1 MGDYFVR
8 VFGDIGEGT
17 TIFMAVIQTAIDQCS
32 QAGGGR
38 VIIPAGMNCLSG
50 TLVMKSNVEF
60 HVERGAVVLASP
72 NREDYSNVHTHYHT
86 AQFIA
91 DENVENIAFTG
102 GGTID
107 GGGRFFI
114 ESEKPYIYV
123 MKRGRPFTFYL
134 IGCKNVTYRDITIRD
149 GALWT
154 IRLTGCQD
162 VVIHGIR
169 ILNDLKLPNNDG
181 IDLDHCQNV
190 RISDCY
196 IVCGDDC
203 IVFKTF
209 KGHEH
214 FGPCE
219 NITITGC
226 TLVSSSFAINAGC
239 EVKNP
244 IRNIVVDSCI
254 IRSSHRGVGVHLSQE
269 SNIENMLF
277 SNLIIETRYY
287 NPAWWGAAEPIY
299 VTAAPWTEEDD
310 IGYVRNIRFSNIL
323 CRSEN
328 GIFLMGWKQG
338 IIESIVF
345 ENVKICLDKWTDEP
359 GGRQDVRPI
368 PGEKDGLAEGVYDY
382 PTAGF
387 YLKNAKDVV
396 LRNCEVVWGERRPE
410 YYRYALESHNV
421 ENLNLENF
429 KGEAAHPDKSEA
441 IFIE

>member
-1 MGDYFVR
+1 MSDYNVRNFGAVGDGKTNDSV
-8 VFGDIGEGT
+8 
-17 TIFMAVIQTAIDQCS
+17 AIQKAIDYCNK
-32 QAGGGR
+32 AGGGR
-38 VIIPAGMNCLSG
+38 VIIPAGMTCLSG

-60 HVERGAVVLASP
+60 YIERGAVLVASP
-72 NREDYSNVHTHYHT
+72 NVQDYSTVHTSSH
-86 AQFIA
+86 IA
-91 DENVENIAFTG
+91 LFKADDNVENISFTG

-114 ESEKPYIYV
+114 ESETPFIYV
-123 MKRGRPFTFYL
+123 MKSPRPFTFYL

-196 IVCGDDC
+196 IESGDDC
-203 IVFKTF
+203 ICFKTY
-209 KGHEH
+209 KGYER

-219 NITITGC
+219 NITVTGC
-226 TLVSSSFAINAGC
+226 TMVSASFAINAGC

-269 SNIENMLF
+269 SNVENILF
-277 SNLIIETRYY
+277 NNLIIETRYY
-287 NPAWWGAAEPIY
+287 NPSWWGAAEPIY
-299 VTAAPWTEEDD
+299 ISAAPWTEEDNV
-310 IGYVRNIRFSNIL
+310 GYVRNIRFSNII

-328 GIFLMGWKQG
+328 GAFVMGWKQG
-338 IIESIVF
+338 IIEDIMF
-345 ENVKICLDKWTDEP
+345 ENVKIYLEKWSDEP
-359 GGRQDVRPI
+359 GGRHDIRPI
-368 PGEKDGLAEGVYDY
+368 PGEKNGFAQGVYSY

-387 YLKNAKDVV
+387 YLKNAKNVT
-396 LRNCEVVWGERRPE
+396 LRNCEVVWGKTRPE
-410 YYRYALESHNV
+410 YFRYALESHNV
-421 ENLNLENF
+421 KNLSLDNF